1 MDILKSKSNRYF
13 LFISLLA
20 LVLISFTFY
29 ILLNINNQKRLI
41 SNLEN
46 SLIITK
52 NLLEEE
58 KRYALSLSIL
68 LSQDEELITAY
79 KNNNRE
85 KAFYVINKKI
95 NGLKKLQNS
104 LFEVQIHT
112 KDLSTYLR
120 SWDFSKK
127 DIPLS
132 SFREGL
138 VKVKKEKK
146 PLVSIELGKRLNIKA
161 ISPIIKNNEFIGS
174 IEVII
179 GFNYLEKE
187 LKDKGYNLDI
197 FLNKKYL
204 NIATTLKNNP
214 KIGKYVLVNK
224 KALDTSF
231 DLTKLKDY
239 GYFTN
244 GSDAFSYFSYYSL
257 RREKLGYFIISLKN
271 NAKLQLNNNY
281 ENKYTNTNTKVI
293 IQWIYFY

>member
-1 MDILKSKSNRYF
+1 MDILKSKSSKYF

-20 LVLISFTFY
+20 LVLVSFICY
-29 ILLNINNQKRLI
+29 ILLNINNQKKLI

-46 SLIITK
+46 SLAITK

-68 LSQDEELITAY
+68 LSQDEELINAY
-79 KNNNRE
+79 ESNNRK
-85 KAFYVINKKI
+85 KAFDIVNKKI

-112 KDLSTYLR
+112 KELNTYLR

-138 VKVKKEKK
+138 VKVKKENK

-161 ISPIIKNNEFIGS
+161 ISPILRNGKFIGS

-179 GFNYLEKE
+179 GFDYLEKE

-197 FLNKKYL
+197 LLNNKYL

-214 KIGKYVLVNK
+214 KIGEFTLVNK
-224 KALDTSF
+224 KILNTSF
-231 DLTKLKDY
+231 DTNTLEDY
-239 GYFTN
+239 GYFTDN
-244 GSDAFSYFSYYSL
+244 DTAFSYFTYYSL
-257 RREKLGYFIISLKN
+257 NREKLGYFIISLKN
-271 NAKLQLNNNY
+271 SSKLQLNNNY
-281 ENKYTNTNTKVI
+281 ENRYINTNSKVI
-293 IQWIYFY
+293 IQ

>member
-1 MDILKSKSNRYF
+1 MDILKSKSNKYF

-20 LVLISFTFY
+20 LVLVSFIFY
-29 ILLNINNQKRLI
+29 ILLNINNQKKLI

-46 SLIITK
+46 SLAITK

-68 LSQDEELITAY
+68 LSQDEELINAY
-79 KNNNRE
+79 EINNRK
-85 KAFYVINKKI
+85 KAFDIVNKKI

-112 KDLSTYLR
+112 KELNTYLR

-138 VKVKKEKK
+138 VKVKKENK

-161 ISPIIKNNEFIGS
+161 ISPIPRDGKFIGS

-179 GFNYLEKE
+179 GFDYLEKE
-187 LKDKGYNLDI
+187 LKDKGYSLDI
-197 FLNKKYL
+197 LLNNKYL

-214 KIGKYVLVNK
+214 KIGEFTLVNK
-224 KALDTSF
+224 KTLNTNF
-231 DLTKLKDY
+231 NTNTLEDY
-239 GYFTN
+239 GYFTDDDN
-244 GSDAFSYFSYYSL
+244 AFSYFTYYSL
-257 RREKLGYFIISLKN
+257 NREKLGYFIISLKN
-271 NAKLQLNNNY
+271 SSKLQLNNNY
-281 ENKYTNTNTKVI
+281 ENRYINTNSKVI
-293 IQWIYFY
+293 IQ

>member
-1 MDILKSKSNRYF
+1 MDILKSKSSKYF

-20 LVLISFTFY
+20 LVLVSFIFY
-29 ILLNINNQKRLI
+29 ILLNINNQKKLI

-46 SLIITK
+46 SLAITK

-68 LSQDEELITAY
+68 LSQDEELINAY
-79 KNNNRE
+79 EINNRK
-85 KAFYVINKKI
+85 KAFDIVNKKI

-112 KDLSTYLR
+112 KELNTYLR

-138 VKVKKEKK
+138 VKVKKENK

-161 ISPIIKNNEFIGS
+161 ISPILRNGKFIGS

-179 GFNYLEKE
+179 GFDYLEKE

-197 FLNKKYL
+197 LLNNKYL

-214 KIGKYVLVNK
+214 KIGEFTLVNK
-224 KALDTSF
+224 KILNTSF
-231 DLTKLKDY
+231 DTNTLEDY
-239 GYFTN
+239 GYFTDN
-244 GSDAFSYFSYYSL
+244 DTAFSYFTYYSL
-257 RREKLGYFIISLKN
+257 NREKLGYFIISLKN
-271 NAKLQLNNNY
+271 SSKLQLNNNY
-281 ENKYTNTNTKVI
+281 ENRYINTNNKVI
-293 IQWIYFY
+293 IQ

>member
-1 MDILKSKSNRYF
+1 MDILKSKSNKYF

-20 LVLISFTFY
+20 LVLISFIFY
-29 ILLNINNQKRLI
+29 ILLNINNQKKLI
-41 SNLEN
+41 SSLEN
-46 SLIITK
+46 SLVITK

-68 LSQDEELITAY
+68 LSQDEELINAY
-79 KNNNRE
+79 EINNRK
-85 KAFYVINKKI
+85 KAFDIVNKKI

-112 KDLSTYLR
+112 KELNTYLR

-161 ISPIIKNNEFIGS
+161 ISPILRDGNFIGS

-179 GFNYLEKE
+179 GFDYIEKE

-197 FLNKKYL
+197 LLNNKYL

-214 KIGKYVLVNK
+214 KIGEFTLVNK
-224 KALDTSF
+224 KTLNTNF
-231 DLTKLKDY
+231 ITNTLEGY
-239 GYFTN
+239 GYFTDN
-244 GSDAFSYFSYYSL
+244 DNAFSYFTYYSL
-257 RREKLGYFIISLKN
+257 NREKLGYFIISLKN
-271 NAKLQLNNNY
+271 SSKIQLNNNY
-281 ENKYTNTNTKVI
+281 EKRYINTNSKVI
-293 IQWIYFY
+293 IQ

>member
-1 MDILKSKSNRYF
+1 MDILKPKSNKYF
-13 LFISLLA
+13 LFVSLLA
-20 LVLISFTFY
+20 LVLIAFTFY
-29 ILLNINNQKRLI
+29 ILLDINNQKKLI
-41 SNLEN
+41 SKLEN
-46 SLIITK
+46 SLVITK

-68 LSQDEELITAY
+68 LSQDKELINAY

-85 KAFYVINKKI
+85 KAFYIINKKI
-95 NGLKKLQNS
+95 SGLKKLQNS

-112 KDLSTYLR
+112 KDLTTYLR

-132 SFREGL
+132 YFREGL

-146 PLVSIELGKRLNIKA
+146 PLVSIELGKRVNIKA
-161 ISPIIKNNEFIGS
+161 ISPILKNDKFIGS

-179 GFNYLEKE
+179 GFNHLEKE

-197 FLNKKYL
+197 LLNKKYL

-214 KIGKYVLVNK
+214 IIDNFVLVNK
-224 KALDTSF
+224 KTFDTSF

-244 GSDAFSYFSYYSL
+244 TTNAFSYFSYYSFN
-257 RREKLGYFIISLKN
+257 RKKLGYFIISLKN
-271 NAKLQLNNNY
+271 SSKLQLNSNY
-281 ENKYTNTNTKVI
+281 KNKYIKTNSKVI
-293 IQWIYFY
+293 IQ

>member
-1 MDILKSKSNRYF
+1 MDILKSKSSKYF

-20 LVLISFTFY
+20 LVLVSFIFY
-29 ILLNINNQKRLI
+29 ILLNINNQKKLI

-46 SLIITK
+46 SLAITK

-68 LSQDEELITAY
+68 LSQDEELINAY
-79 KNNNRE
+79 EINNRK
-85 KAFYVINKKI
+85 KAFDIVNKKI

-112 KDLSTYLR
+112 KELNTYLR

-138 VKVKKEKK
+138 VKVKKENK

-161 ISPIIKNNEFIGS
+161 ISPILRNGKFIGS

-179 GFNYLEKE
+179 GFDYLEKE

-197 FLNKKYL
+197 LLNNKYL

-214 KIGKYVLVNK
+214 KIGEFTLVNK
-224 KALDTSF
+224 KILNTSF
-231 DLTKLKDY
+231 DTNTLEDY
-239 GYFTN
+239 GYFTDEDN
-244 GSDAFSYFSYYSL
+244 AFSYFTYYSL
-257 RREKLGYFIISLKN
+257 NREKLGYFIISLKN
-271 NAKLQLNNNY
+271 SSKLQLNNNY
-281 ENKYTNTNTKVI
+281 ENRYINTNNKVI
-293 IQWIYFY
+293 IQ

>member
-1 MDILKSKSNRYF
+1 MDILKSKSNKYF

-20 LVLISFTFY
+20 LVLISFIFY
-29 ILLNINNQKRLI
+29 ILLNINNQKKLI

-46 SLIITK
+46 SLAITK

-68 LSQDEELITAY
+68 LSQDEELINTY
-79 KNNNRE
+79 ENNNRK
-85 KAFYVINKKI
+85 KAFDIVNKKI

-112 KDLSTYLR
+112 KELNTYLR

-161 ISPIIKNNEFIGS
+161 ISPILRNGKFIGS

-179 GFNYLEKE
+179 GFDYLEKE

-197 FLNKKYL
+197 LLNNKYL

-214 KIGKYVLVNK
+214 KIGEFTLVNK
-224 KALDTSF
+224 KTLNTNF
-231 DLTKLKDY
+231 NTNTLEGY
-239 GYFTN
+239 GYFTDN
-244 GSDAFSYFSYYSL
+244 DNAFSYFTYYSL
-257 RREKLGYFIISLKN
+257 NREKLGYFIISLKN
-271 NAKLQLNNNY
+271 SSKIQLNNNY
-281 ENKYTNTNTKVI
+281 EKRYINTNSKVI
-293 IQWIYFY
+293 IQ

>member
-1 MDILKSKSNRYF
+1 
-13 LFISLLA
+13 LLA
-20 LVLISFTFY
+20 LVLVSFIFY
-29 ILLNINNQKRLI
+29 ILLNINNQKKLI

-46 SLIITK
+46 SLAITK

-68 LSQDEELITAY
+68 LSQDEELINAY
-79 KNNNRE
+79 ESNNRK
-85 KAFYVINKKI
+85 KAFDIVNKKI

-112 KDLSTYLR
+112 KELNTYLR

-138 VKVKKEKK
+138 VKVKKENK

-161 ISPIIKNNEFIGS
+161 ISPILRNGKFIGS

-179 GFNYLEKE
+179 GFDYLEKE

-197 FLNKKYL
+197 LLNNKYL

-214 KIGKYVLVNK
+214 KIGEFTLVNK
-224 KALDTSF
+224 KILDTSF
-231 DLTKLKDY
+231 DTNTLEDY
-239 GYFTN
+239 GYFTDDDN
-244 GSDAFSYFSYYSL
+244 AFSYFTYYSL
-257 RREKLGYFIISLKN
+257 NREKLGYFIISLKN
-271 NAKLQLNNNY
+271 SSKLQLNNNY
-281 ENKYTNTNTKVI
+281 ENRYINTNSKVI
-293 IQWIYFY
+293 IQ

>member
-1 MDILKSKSNRYF
+1 MDILKSKSSKYF

-20 LVLISFTFY
+20 LVLVSFIFY
-29 ILLNINNQKRLI
+29 ILLNINNQKKLI

-46 SLIITK
+46 SLAITK

-68 LSQDEELITAY
+68 LSQDEELINAY
-79 KNNNRE
+79 ESNNRK
-85 KAFYVINKKI
+85 KAFDIVNKKI

-112 KDLSTYLR
+112 KELNTYLR

-138 VKVKKEKK
+138 VKVKKENK

-161 ISPIIKNNEFIGS
+161 ISPILRNGKFIGS

-179 GFNYLEKE
+179 GFDYLEKE

-197 FLNKKYL
+197 LLNNKYL

-214 KIGKYVLVNK
+214 KIGEFTLVNK
-224 KALDTSF
+224 KILDTSF
-231 DLTKLKDY
+231 DTNTLEDY
-239 GYFTN
+239 GYFTDDDN
-244 GSDAFSYFSYYSL
+244 AFSYFTYYSL
-257 RREKLGYFIISLKN
+257 NREKLGYFIISLKN
-271 NAKLQLNNNY
+271 SSKLQLNNNY
-281 ENKYTNTNTKVI
+281 ENRYINTNSKVI
-293 IQWIYFY
+293 IQ

>member
-1 MDILKSKSNRYF
+1 MDILKSKSNKYF

-20 LVLISFTFY
+20 LVLISFIFY
-29 ILLNINNQKRLI
+29 ILLNINNQKKLI

-46 SLIITK
+46 SLAITK

-68 LSQDEELITAY
+68 LSQDEELINTY
-79 KNNNRE
+79 ENNNRK
-85 KAFYVINKKI
+85 KAFDIVNKKI

-112 KDLSTYLR
+112 KELNTYLR

-161 ISPIIKNNEFIGS
+161 ISPILRNGKFIGS

-179 GFNYLEKE
+179 GFDYLEKE
-187 LKDKGYNLDI
+187 LKEKGYSLDI
-197 FLNKKYL
+197 LLNNKYL

-214 KIGKYVLVNK
+214 KIGEFTLVNK
-224 KALDTSF
+224 KTLNTNF
-231 DLTKLKDY
+231 NTNTLEGY
-239 GYFTN
+239 GYFTDN
-244 GSDAFSYFSYYSL
+244 DNAFSYFTYYSL
-257 RREKLGYFIISLKN
+257 NREKLGYFIISLKN
-271 NAKLQLNNNY
+271 SSKIQLNNNY
-281 ENKYTNTNTKVI
+281 EKRYINTNSKVI
-293 IQWIYFY
+293 IQ

>member
-1 MDILKSKSNRYF
+1 MDILKSKSSKYF

-20 LVLISFTFY
+20 LVLVSFIFY
-29 ILLNINNQKRLI
+29 ILLNINNQKKLI

-46 SLIITK
+46 SLAITK

-68 LSQDEELITAY
+68 LSQDEELINAY
-79 KNNNRE
+79 ESNNRK
-85 KAFYVINKKI
+85 KAFDIVNKKI

-112 KDLSTYLR
+112 KELNTYLR

-138 VKVKKEKK
+138 VKVKKENK

-161 ISPIIKNNEFIGS
+161 ISPILRNGKFICS

-179 GFNYLEKE
+179 GFDYLEKE

-197 FLNKKYL
+197 LLNNKYL

-214 KIGKYVLVNK
+214 KIGEFTLVNK
-224 KALDTSF
+224 KILNTSF
-231 DLTKLKDY
+231 DTNTLEDY
-239 GYFTN
+239 GYFTDDDN
-244 GSDAFSYFSYYSL
+244 AFSYFTYYSL
-257 RREKLGYFIISLKN
+257 NREKLGYFIISLKN
-271 NAKLQLNNNY
+271 SSKLQLNNNY
-281 ENKYTNTNTKVI
+281 ENRYINTNSKVI
-293 IQWIYFY
+293 IQ